1 MQRTEYSR
9 WRLDY
14 CDRLQDVLVPPGLL
28 RQEFPLTDPAKATIQ
43 AARNASMDIIS
54 GEDDR
59 VLVIVGP
66 CSIHDAEQGLAV
78 CDQLKKIRRS
88 KY

>member
-1 MQRTEYSR
+1 MQMLKMNNEHDAS
-9 WRLDY
+9 
-14 CDRLQDVLVPPGLL
+14 QDVLVPPGLL
-28 RQEFPLTDPAKATIQ
+28 RQEFPLTDTAKATIQ
-43 AARNASMDIIS
+43 SARNASMDIIS

-78 CDQLKKIRRS
+78 CVQSSLFMLDVKES
-88 KY
+88 